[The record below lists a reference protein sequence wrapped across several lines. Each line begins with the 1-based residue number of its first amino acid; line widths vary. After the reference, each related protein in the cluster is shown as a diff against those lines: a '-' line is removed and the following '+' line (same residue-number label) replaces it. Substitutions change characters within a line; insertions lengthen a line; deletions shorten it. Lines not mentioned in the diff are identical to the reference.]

1 MLLKGPAWIFT
12 CHKGFDNGPAY
23 YFPAEEYRL
32 RIIVDADACPKSVL
46 QLTLEAGAKYG
57 IPVITVASFNHNI
70 ISSQHITVESGS
82 QEADLKIIN
91 ITEPGDLIVTQDWG
105 LAAMVLSKKASAV
118 NPVGTEY
125 VTEKMTFMLEEREMK
140 AKFRRSGG
148 RTKGPK
154 KRAADDDL
162 RFLRTL
168 EKIVSRE
175 IQSKDH

>member
-1 MLLKGPAWIFT
+1 M
-12 CHKGFDNGPAY
+12 
-23 YFPAEEYRL
+23 

-118 NPVGTEY
+118 SPVGIEY
-125 VTEKMTFMLEEREMK
+125 EAERMTFMLEEREIK
-140 AKFRRSGG
+140 AKFRRNGG

-168 EKIVSRE
+168 EKIVSKE

>member
-1 MLLKGPAWIFT
+1 
-12 CHKGFDNGPAY
+12 
-23 YFPAEEYRL
+23 
-32 RIIVDADACPKSVL
+32 
-46 QLTLEAGAKYG
+46 
-57 IPVITVASFNHNI
+57 
-70 ISSQHITVESGS
+70 
-82 QEADLKIIN
+82 
-91 ITEPGDLIVTQDWG
+91 
-105 LAAMVLSKKASAV
+105 MVLSKKASAV